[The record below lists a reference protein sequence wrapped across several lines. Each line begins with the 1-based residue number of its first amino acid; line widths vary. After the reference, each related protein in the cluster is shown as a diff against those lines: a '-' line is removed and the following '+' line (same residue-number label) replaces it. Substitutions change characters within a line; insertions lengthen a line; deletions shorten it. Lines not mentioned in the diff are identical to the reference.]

1 MNKAQTDVASML
13 LFRTEE
19 EIEEEIEEA
28 TDGEGEEG
36 GEEGDGEGEGGD
48 LDTEILVLSLE
59 EM

>member
-1 MNKAQTDVASML
+1 MNKARTDVASML